1 MPSPGLCGRCG
12 QPCPLGPAWWQPA
25 GAALPSKTWPWPL
38 SLPHHH
44 WNSPSGLGTCAV
56 FSPQKKDETLSGPLI
71 PTAVSA
77 SLLSL
82 PVELPERA
90 PESAPRV
97 LSPLSSHQS
106 GSVQLTGG
114 TSLSWSD
121 GVPQAWMEVAAPP
134 TAFPPQDWV
143 LALPSDPPSDPHQAH
158 TGCLD
163 GQWGARRP

>member
-1 MPSPGLCGRCG
+1 MLSSHLRKRTKPSLD
-12 QPCPLGPAWWQPA
+12 
-25 GAALPSKTWPWPL
+25 PSSPQL
-38 SLPHHH
+38 SLLPCSPFQ
-44 WNSPSGLGTCAV
+44 WNSQKGHPSQHPE
-56 FSPQKKDETLSGPLI
+56 FSPHC
-71 PTAVSA
+71 
-77 SLLSL
+77 
-82 PVELPERA
+82 
-90 PESAPRV
+90 
-97 LSPLSSHQS
+97 HQS

-143 LALPSDPPSDPHQAH
+143 SALPSDPPSDPHQAH